1 VQDIDAS
8 VPVVVP
14 KLYHHC
20 AMGIVRSLGRLG
32 VPVYGLNQDSGS
44 AAARS
49 RYCARCFRWDIDAAP
64 EAESVQFLLE
74 VARTIGTRPLLIPTD
89 DGNNGFLFRNCE
101 ALKRA
106 YLFPDVAPE
115 LVFGLYSK
123 KGMYFLAKKHGVP
136 TPETVFPQSRA
147 EVLTFLEHAIFPVAV
162 KGIDSRLLHQRTGT
176 RMLIV
181 QNDRE
186 LLASY
191 DRLEDPAQPNLMLQE
206 YIPGEADSVWM
217 FDGYFNAR
225 SDCLVAFTGQ
235 KLRQY
240 PVYVGMTSLGI
251 CVRNETVEAITR
263 DFLKAVGYRG
273 MVDMGYRYDLRDGKY
288 KLLDVNPRIGATF
301 RLFVD
306 PRSGMDILRA
316 YYLDMTGQPVPPA
329 ATYEGRKWLVEDND
343 LIAFRHYRH
352 DGKLTFLKWLGS
364 FRGVQEAA
372 WFAWDDPLPFL
383 SRCASFLKTVL
394 RWMSRRPA
402 GSERQGVAHPVGDEL
417 P

>member
-1 VQDIDAS
+1 
-8 VPVVVP
+8 
-14 KLYHHC
+14 
-20 AMGIVRSLGRLG
+20 MGIVRSLGRLG
-32 VPVYGLNQDSGS
+32 VPVYGLNNDAAS
-44 AAARS
+44 AAAKS
-49 RYCARCFRWDIDAAP
+49 RYCRKSFEWDIDAAP
-64 EAESVQFLLE
+64 EAESVQFLLDL
-74 VARTIGTRPLLIPTD
+74 ARKIGGRPLLVPTD
-89 DGNNGFLFRNCE
+89 DGNNGFLFRNCA
-101 ALKRA
+101 ALKPA
-106 YLFPDVAPE
+106 YLFPDVSPE

-123 KGMYFLAKKHGVP
+123 KGMYFLAKQHGVP

-147 EVLTFLEHAIFPVAV
+147 DVFTFLPNAVFPVAL

-181 QNDRE
+181 QNQRE
-186 LLASY
+186 LLESY

-251 CVRNETVEAITR
+251 CVGNDTVEKITR
-263 DFLKAVGYRG
+263 EFLKALGYRG
-273 MVDMGYRYDLRDGKY
+273 MVDMGYRYDARDGKY

-306 PRSGMDILRA
+306 PRNGMDILRA
-316 YYLDMTGQPVPPA
+316 CYLDMTGQPVPPA
-329 ATYEGRKWLVEDND
+329 TTCEGRKWVVEDND
-343 LIAFRHYRH
+343 LIAMRHYRS
-352 DGKLTFLKWLGS
+352 DGKLTFAEWLRS
-364 FRGVQEAA
+364 FRGVQEGA

-383 SRCASFLKTVL
+383 TRGASFLRTFL
-394 RWMSRRPA
+394 RWMTRPA
-402 GSERQGVAHPVGDEL
+402 ASERQHVAHPVGDES